1 MQPDMVSK
9 VKNHPK
15 YRELLAKRT
24 IFSWILTL
32 IMCTIYYGFILLVAF
47 NKEFLKTPIADGS
60 VITIGIPLGV
70 IVILSAF
77 LLTGIYTWRANG
89 TFDDLTREIKKDV
102 Q

>member
-24 IFSWILTL
+24 AFSWVLSF
-32 IMCTIYYGFILLVAF
+32 IMCAIYYGFILLVAF
-47 NKEFLKTPIADGS
+47 DKEFLKKPIADGS
-60 VITIGIPLGV
+60 VITIGIPLGIV
-70 IVILSAF
+70 VILIAF

-89 TFDDLTREIKKDV
+89 TFDDLTKQIKKDV